1 MNMPSSAPPN
11 THANT
16 IELIPMEPMLV
27 TSFAFTQALEA
38 WPQPEF

>member
-1 MNMPSSAPPN
+1 MPSSPPN

-16 IELIPMEPMLV
+16 IELTPMEPMPV